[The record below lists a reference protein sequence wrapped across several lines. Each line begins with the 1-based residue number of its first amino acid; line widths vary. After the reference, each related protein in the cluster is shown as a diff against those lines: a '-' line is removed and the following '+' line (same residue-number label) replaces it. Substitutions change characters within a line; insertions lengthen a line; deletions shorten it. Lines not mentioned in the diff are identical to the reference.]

1 MAFSQFP
8 FPLAQFPHRS
18 LGVSVVWCLFLQSL
32 QEAILAVL
40 ELWQLE
46 QNNTVVARSIYV
58 AVMEPGV
65 MEPGE
70 ETLAW
75 DPSSYSLSQLQKRF
89 GDAKLHTG
97 STSN

>member
-18 LGVSVVWCLFLQSL
+18 LGVSVVWCLFLQPL

-58 AVMEPGV
+58 AV